1 MINSEKGTE
10 VVTVCGESSLK
21 AVRQL
26 VCEVQALGLAR
37 GHYTPRGLT
46 ENGGAIYTSYKKKNK
61 PLSKGSQPF
70 KSHQEA
76 GKCPSEAMRPSGSPT
91 CLARRKEEA

>member
-46 ENGGAIYTSYKKKNK
+46 ENGGTIYTSYKKKK
-61 PLSKGSQPF
+61 
-70 KSHQEA
+70 
-76 GKCPSEAMRPSGSPT
+76 
-91 CLARRKEEA
+91 